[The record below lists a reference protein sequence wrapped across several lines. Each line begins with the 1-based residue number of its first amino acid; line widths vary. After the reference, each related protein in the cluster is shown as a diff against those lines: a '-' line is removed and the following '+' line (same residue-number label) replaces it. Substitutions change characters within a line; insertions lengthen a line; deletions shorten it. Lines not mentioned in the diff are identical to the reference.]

1 MRFEAF
7 INKLQGDVKFL
18 TEESEIVGLSK
29 HVVEEVEKVGVKPKS
44 FSNALIEYVKDGGAY
59 YTTYLHSK
67 GVEECGKGTVF
78 ELWINEDRHD
88 FVILVNY
95 NGLSQVSFTK
105 PEFFNVVAEQS
116 VRNMLSTSC
125 VDINMPYP
133 YKFVVFETFNAFRKL
148 SKVDFEGVID
158 KKLVSIDDKRRGFVW
173 VLESPNINYSS
184 NVIIRSE

>member
-29 HVVEEVEKVGVKPKS
+29 YVVKEVEKVGVKPKS
-44 FSNALIEYVKDGGAY
+44 FSNALVEYVKDGGAY
-59 YTTYLHSK
+59 YTTYISSK
-67 GVEECGKGTVF
+67 GFEECGKGTVF

-88 FVILVNY
+88 FVIVVNY

-105 PEFFNVVAEQS
+105 PEFFSVIAEQS

-125 VDINMPYP
+125 VNINMPYP

-148 SKVDFEGVID
+148 SNVSFEGVIA
-158 KKLVSIDDKRRGFVW
+158 KKLVSIDDKNRGFVW
-173 VLESPNINYSS
+173 VLDSPDINYSS
-184 NVIIRSE
+184 NITIRE